1 MTVLACKAI
10 LFDLDGVLVDS
21 SRCIDRVWKEWAAA
35 RGYQA
40 DRFIAQSKGRRTSE
54 TLRVLAPE
62 LDIAAEVAL
71 LDAMEERETDGLCAF
86 AGAGALLSLLPG
98 SAWGIVTSGSREVA
112 SLRLREAGLPAPEVF
127 ITGDQVRQGK
137 PEPECYLLGAARLGA
152 DPADCLVVE
161 DSPAGVAAGRSAGMQ
176 VLAVLTT
183 HSADVLQAAHAIV
196 PGLEQLRLSVAGGDL
211 IVEVQHQA

>member
-1 MTVLACKAI
+1 M
-10 LFDLDGVLVDS
+10 
-21 SRCIDRVWKEWAAA
+21 
-35 RGYQA
+35 
-40 DRFIAQSKGRRTSE
+40 
-54 TLRVLAPE
+54 LAPE

-71 LDAMEERETDGLCAF
+71 LDAMEERETDGLCDF

-137 PEPECYLLGAARLGA
+137 PEPECYRLGAARLGA